1 MADNEEQLVSSTTL
15 FPEGHHYEA
24 EPEPDLEPRQDL
36 FNVDDIVDLV
46 GGAQDALERHIQES
60 TLTSTEPEPEPEPE
74 HEPAVTDRTSSASFP
89 EEEPEV
95 VAPKAEPE
103 STHIL
108 PEPQPEPAPESDAL
122 PAAAARKA
130 APSPAEAAQQPPV
143 RQEPAASA
151 SCEYL
156 I

>member
-1 MADNEEQLVSSTTL
+1 MADNEEQLVSSSTTL
-15 FPEGHHYEA
+15 FPEGHHYEP

-60 TLTSTEPEPEPEPE
+60 TLTSTEPE
-74 HEPAVTDRTSSASFP
+74 HAPAVTDRTSSASFP

-103 STHIL
+103 STRIL
-108 PEPQPEPAPESDAL
+108 PEPRPEPAPESDAL

-143 RQEPAASA
+143 RHEPAAS
-151 SCEYL
+151 SEYL